1 MLPWHVG
8 GMDFIVVSEVLLFTD
23 EGATMLC
30 INIIVVN
37 DDIFEETENFF
48 LALNSSDDR
57 VILSPSV
64 ATIFILDD
72 DGIFVLGQC

>member
-1 MLPWHVG
+1 
-8 GMDFIVVSEVLLFTD
+8 MDFIVVSEVLLFTD